1 MDERHNKNSSPAD
14 NRTIVLPT
22 PATLYLKMKP
32 TNNSEV
38 DTSKRAWNMRF
49 SSYRKVGRTEKL
61 AKRTMVHK
69 AREKI
74 LHPRISTFFI

>member
-1 MDERHNKNSSPAD
+1 
-14 NRTIVLPT
+14 
-22 PATLYLKMKP
+22 MKP

-38 DTSKRAWNMRF
+38 DKSKRAWNMRF